1 MPVQKEITQVGCSIV
16 TCPASMMPFVGIHRE
31 WDWALWFV
39 KYSPIV
45 DVVLT
50 TFAPSFPDPVL
61 LLDLTNT
68 ATSFRAKNRLA
79 QHSRLVC
86 TQEIIRRCRRESSSP
101 REHFSLLYHV
111 SSPIQSTVCLL
122 CLSSYSLYGTCP
134 FQSIPL
140 FHGPHSVLEPT
151 SWW

>member
-1 MPVQKEITQVGCSIV
+1 VGCGIV
-16 TCPASMMPFVGIHRE
+16 TCPASENPYGEDSGE

-39 KYSPIV
+39 KYSPVV

-68 ATSFRAKNRLA
+68 AYFGRAKNLLS

-86 TQEIIRRCRRESSSP
+86 IQEIIRRCSRESSSP

-111 SSPIQSTVCLL
+111 SSPIQPTVCLL
-122 CLSSYSLYGTCP
+122 CLSSYSLCGICL
-134 FQSIPL
+134 FQSILL
-140 FHGPHSVLEPT
+140 FHGPPFVLEPT

>member
-1 MPVQKEITQVGCSIV
+1 M
-16 TCPASMMPFVGIHRE
+16 
-31 WDWALWFV
+31 WFV
-39 KYSPIV
+39 KYSPVV

-68 ATSFRAKNRLA
+68 ANSGRAKNLLA

-86 TQEIIRRCRRESSSP
+86 IQEIIRRCSRESSSP

-111 SSPIQSTVCLL
+111 SSPIQPTVCLL
-122 CLSSYSLYGTCP
+122 CLYSYSLCRICL
-134 FQSIPL
+134 FQSILL
-140 FHGPHSVLEPT
+140 FHGTERSTCGDHMVIFTFCGDFCGDFHHKSNHHKYLWRSSPHV
-151 SWW
+151 